1 MGMWKLFTFLVNWA
15 SLCGVRLLKP
25 IFFPTAQKYMS
36 GAYPYSME
44 VFRGSSVDTAFTEAV
59 SGDLGIRVSSHGFH
73 ANPQR
78 RPSAAEPARFSVV
91 DGLHELSRTMTLLA
105 GQPFWASSWRIE
117 AVCAADC

>member
-1 MGMWKLFTFLVNWA
+1 MWKLFTFLVNWA

-59 SGDLGIRVSSHGFH
+59 YVATSGSEVSSHGFQ

-105 GQPFWASSWRIE
+105 GQPFWASS
-117 AVCAADC
+117 